1 MTIEELKKTIKKYFF
16 EGFWVL
22 VSQIFSLLG
31 SFFLVRLVTNLIS
44 TEQYGKLTLYISFAG
59 LITQLFFGPV
69 TSGIGRYFSIASS
82 INKVR
87 SYFEAS
93 KKLIVKLTFLLSVI
107 SIVLFLIVNHFDS
120 SFAFNLSLMALLYA
134 ILNAYNIGYTSIS
147 NASRNR
153 KISALHSIAESAFKI
168 IFVIIFVKIYKVSI
182 LVILNAYLAS
192 SLIVYVSQVY
202 FSKHIIIR
210 INDIAIR
217 NKEVSFWENKI
228 WKFSK
233 PLFFVNIFVWLQQSG
248 DRWILNFITSK
259 SDVGIYSVLL
269 QFGFVPIFQIISF
282 VNALAYPIIFGL
294 SINKNVEISN
304 NKVNRITWRII
315 LMNFMAILIIFII
328 ASLLHNEIFKVIVSE
343 KYRVYS
349 FLFPFV
355 VLSSGIVSASEILKI
370 KLQAELNTKKLV
382 FITGVSSVVSLFFSF
397 LGTYFWGIKGLVY
410 ANLYYAVLYFFIFV
424 YVVMIKSKKK

>member
-210 INDIAIR
+210 INIAIR